1 MDWEERDVYKISLL
15 RHCFCGSVAGIVEH
29 LALYPVDTLKTHLQ
43 AMGSTRLSSIRTAKI
58 LY

>member
-1 MDWEERDVYKISLL
+1 MDWEERDEFKMSLL
-15 RHCFCGSVAGIVEH
+15 RHCCCGSIAGIVEH

-43 AMGSTRLSSIRTAKI
+43 VMGSTRLSSMNTAKI